1 MDQAGEPPMTSR
13 LMTEEE
19 AAAYLAIPR
28 AALRRMTVGRVNVGG
43 RWRWDRKALDAD
55 LDRKAGLVTAR
66 PPPTGSTPDDLLD
79 QWLTDEAAHA

>member
-1 MDQAGEPPMTSR
+1 MTSR
-13 LMTEEE
+13 LMTDDE
-19 AAAYLAIPR
+19 AAAYLSIPK

-55 LDRKAGLVTAR
+55 LDQKAGLVAPV
-66 PPPTGSTPDDLLD
+66 PPSTGSTPDDLLN